1 MDFKFKK
8 LMAIVVLS
16 VLTFTSLAVCDS
28 QPNKPGISK
37 TDSSAESSEREVTTK
52 LIPEGDNSADLIE
65 AKLAKEYYKD
75 CVQNLKWALGIIVG
89 LVVVFIGYALF
100 KNTREYRQALADVKE
115 ALSQA
120 REACRE
126 GREASDKARDY
137 EEKAQESLSSIDKEV
152 ANELKEIEEKG
163 KVLITELIQEGEKQ
177 REAGREEAEKQRKLG
192 ELFSKY
198 FNALQSK
205 DFVLAVDYCEQAFKI
220 DPKNATVLKSWGAAL
235 LEEARTKHAEDAYKL
250 FTQSC
255 EKYEAAITIEPDHY
269 DAWDGWGICL
279 TEQAKIKRE
288 DEADKLFAQSYEKYK
303 KALEIK
309 PDGYLTWN
317 NWGTALSQQAKTK
330 RGEEADKL
338 FNECYEKYEQSLRI
352 NPEDFSIWNNRGGA
366 LLYQAQKKGGKE
378 KQRLLDEAKEKLQKA
393 ESFRPGSSAYNLAC
407 LYAVLGDENECERW
421 LKTGESART
430 LVTRE
435 HAMSDLD
442 LQSMHEKKWFKEIR
456 WADDVK

>member
-1 MDFKFKK
+1 MDFKLTK
-8 LMAIVVLS
+8 LMVIVVLS
-16 VLTFTSLAVCDS
+16 VLAFTCFAEDESE
-28 QPNKPGISK
+28 PNKPLIEK
-37 TDSSAESSEREVTTK
+37 KANSSAERSEVELTTE
-52 LIPEGDNSADLIE
+52 LLSEGDNSNEQIE
-65 AKLAKEYYKD
+65 TKLAKEYYKD
-75 CVQNLKWALGIIVG
+75 CVGNLKWALGIIVG
-89 LVVVFIGYALF
+89 LVVVFIGYAIF
-100 KNTREYRQALADVKE
+100 KSNREYRQALADVKE
-115 ALSQA
+115 TLSQA

-126 GREASDKARDY
+126 ARNASDKAREY
-137 EEKAQESLSSIDKEV
+137 EDKAQERLTSIDKEV
-152 ANELKEIEEKG
+152 QRKLEEIEEKG
-163 KVLITELIQEGEKQ
+163 KVLISEVI
-177 REAGREEAEKQRKLG
+177 REAEKQRNLG

-220 DPKNATVLKSWGAAL
+220 DPKNAIVLKSWGAAL

-250 FTQSC
+250 LTQSC
-255 EKYEAAITIEPDHY
+255 EKYESAITIEPDHD
-269 DAWDGWGICL
+269 DAWDGWGNCL
-279 TEQAKIKRE
+279 VEQAKIKRE

-309 PDGYLTWN
+309 PDGYLTWS

-338 FNECYEKYEQSLRI
+338 FNESYEKYEQSLRI
-352 NPEDFSIWNNRGGA
+352 NPEDFSIWYNMGGA

-421 LKTGESART
+421 LKTGELART

-442 LQSMHEKKWFKEIR
+442 LQSVRDKEWFKRIR
-456 WADDVK
+456 WANDVK